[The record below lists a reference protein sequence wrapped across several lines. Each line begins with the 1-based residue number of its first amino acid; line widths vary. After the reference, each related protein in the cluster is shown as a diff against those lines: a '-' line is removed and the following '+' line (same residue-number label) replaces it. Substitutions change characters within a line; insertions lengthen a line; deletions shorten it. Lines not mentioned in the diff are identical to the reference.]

1 MTIII
6 HMSARANA
14 SARARRAGI
23 TQPEPTRVQPGP
35 GQGQGQPGPG
45 QQGQGQNGLTLQQV
59 IALVDTRLVTLE
71 TFMKETKE
79 QQLSPPG
86 QMPVYSANPIQP
98 STYSSQDIPIQM
110 DNNSDESVSLDVVLE
125 DFNNRFITLAGE
137 ISELK
142 DMLLKLQTF
151 TMDVNKS
158 LYDDRMRILSD
169 LGTQEN
175 PTQVF
180 SMSSTDEP
188 VLGDAVET
196 FSLSG

>member
-23 TQPEPTRVQPGP
+23 TQPEPARVQ
-35 GQGQGQPGPG
+35 QGQPGQTPG
-45 QQGQGQNGLTLQQV
+45 QAPNPQSGLTLQQV

-79 QQLSPPG
+79 QQLSAPG
-86 QMPVYSANPIQP
+86 QTPVYSANPIQP
-98 STYSSQDIPIQM
+98 ATYSSQDIPIQM

-142 DMLLKLQTF
+142 DMLLKLQTY

-158 LYDDRMRILSD
+158 LYEDRLRILSD

-175 PTQVF
+175 STQVF
-180 SMSSTDEP
+180 SMSSTEEP
-188 VLGDAVET
+188 GMENTVET